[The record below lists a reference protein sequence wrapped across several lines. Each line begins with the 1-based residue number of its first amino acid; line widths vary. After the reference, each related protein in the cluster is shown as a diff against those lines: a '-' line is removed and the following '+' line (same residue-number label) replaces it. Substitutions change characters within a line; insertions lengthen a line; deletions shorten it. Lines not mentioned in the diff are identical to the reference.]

1 MSSMN
6 TCGGIENELEGGGT
20 EVKHANGAVRVNGER
35 FKQVIGWSKIKL
47 MENLYD
53 PVEKKL
59 KMAKK

>member
-35 FKQVIGWSKIKL
+35 FKQVIG
-47 MENLYD
+47 
-53 PVEKKL
+53 
-59 KMAKK
+59 